1 MLNNPSN
8 LHQALMPPDVPGHF
22 WDLGVHPE
30 SLQHPDSR
38 TASKSSRYH
47 RHVVHTRPYYWTRH
61 GLRDLSRLAPPGPSI
76 PGDREPSTK
85 SSVPLPLLLPSRPCS
100 GSRRSTGRT
109 PRSTVSSPGWN
120 TLLSTEEQSLPP
132 TGGCGA
138 NKASIGATFVLTKYT
153 IPTS

>member
-38 TASKSSRYH
+38 TASKPSRYH
-47 RHVVHTRPYYWTRH
+47 GHVVHTRPYYWTRH

-76 PGDREPSTK
+76 PEDREPPTK
-85 SSVPLPLLLPSRPCS
+85 SSVYPFYYHRDPVLGHVGVQDVPRD
-100 GSRRSTGRT
+100 RRSPVRAGTRCCR
-109 PRSTVSSPGWN
+109 PRSSRCLRREGVERIKRVQYRCYICVNEVQDTH
-120 TLLSTEEQSLPP
+120 
-132 TGGCGA
+132 
-138 NKASIGATFVLTKYT
+138 
-153 IPTS
+153 